1 MVARRVVVHL
11 VLAALGMKLLAVRRS
26 AAAATV
32 GADGVLRGA
41 VDELIPGF
49 ASVEVFPPSAL
60 HALLPRCR
68 AMVLALPDT
77 GESRGLVGA
86 EELALLPSGPSCVV
100 NVGRYTAIDEAAMW
114 EHLQKPGTSFGSDV
128 WSQEVP
134 LGASAAVNDE
144 PLRVTQVEEHQFEQ
158 LENVVLSPH
167 CAGGMGI
174 DSVEDSR
181 AEFFEN
187 LLNTLGTDD
196 APRAVDLHSGY

>member
-1 MVARRVVVHL
+1 
-11 VLAALGMKLLAVRRS
+11 
-26 AAAATV
+26 
-32 GADGVLRGA
+32 
-41 VDELIPGF
+41 
-49 ASVEVFPPSAL
+49 
-60 HALLPRCR
+60 
-68 AMVLALPDT
+68 
-77 GESRGLVGA
+77 
-86 EELALLPSGPSCVV
+86 
-100 NVGRYTAIDEAAMW
+100 MW